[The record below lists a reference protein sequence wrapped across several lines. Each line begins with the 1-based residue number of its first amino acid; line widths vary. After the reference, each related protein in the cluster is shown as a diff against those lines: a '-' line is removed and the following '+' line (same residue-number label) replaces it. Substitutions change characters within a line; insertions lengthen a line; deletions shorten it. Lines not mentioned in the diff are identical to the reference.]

1 MLKKNKNITVSSLNC
16 LFFNIIII
24 ADIEKKI
31 ITNSIMYLGEVVTKF
46 EKLLDEVKIF
56 DISENFLLT
65 KFSSLYNF
73 KSLFNP
79 NE

>member
-1 MLKKNKNITVSSLNC
+1 MIFIDKMLKKNKNIIVSSLNC

-46 EKLLDEVKIF
+46 EKLLDWESYQIK
-56 DISENFLLT
+56 NFRSGRL
-65 KFSSLYNF
+65 KF
-73 KSLFNP
+73 
-79 NE
+79 